1 MTDNLYAEYG
11 NAGHRFPRTTK
22 EAFGRDECLFVHN
35 EIADDDDDITGFA
48 WYFSICVYTLAVVVI
63 GFIVLSQP

>member
-1 MTDNLYAEYG
+1 MPDFTIYG

-22 EAFGRDECLFVHN
+22 EAFGRDEHIVLAN
-35 EIADDDDDITGFA
+35 EHEEIEDISSFNFGFA
-48 WYFSICVYTLAVVVI
+48 LVVYGLAVVVI